1 MGSRAIQVRESGSV
15 GADSS
20 GPGVRLPFAF
30 ERVASASEA
39 RDTGARAG
47 NHTLLGN
54 GANAFIEPVHV

>member
-1 MGSRAIQVRESGSV
+1 MGSCAIQVRERGSV
-15 GADSS
+15 GADRS
-20 GPGVRLPFAF
+20 GPGGRLPVSL

-39 RDTGARAG
+39 GETGARTG